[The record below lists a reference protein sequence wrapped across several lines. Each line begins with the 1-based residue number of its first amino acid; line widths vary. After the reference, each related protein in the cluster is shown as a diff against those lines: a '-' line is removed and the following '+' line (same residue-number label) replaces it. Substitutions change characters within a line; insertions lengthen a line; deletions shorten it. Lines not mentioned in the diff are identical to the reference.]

1 MIDIVSA
8 NDGEDFGIQDTQAPR
23 AANILSVQFGALE
36 YEPDLGPDLKFFLA
50 KEFNFENEAFEAYL
64 ITLLANR
71 GINVTEVIKQGET
84 LSENYIFKIRPE
96 QNDTSLIAR

>member
-8 NDGEDFGIQDTQAPR
+8 DDGQDFGILDTQAPR

-36 YEPDLGPDLKFFLA
+36 YEPELGVDLKFFLS
-50 KEFNFENEAFEAYL
+50 KEYNFENEAFKAYL
-64 ITLLANR
+64 ITTLANR
-71 GINVTEVIKQGET
+71 GINVIEVIDQLDT
-84 LSENYIFKIRPE
+84 FTQNYTFKIRPE